1 MLPLRAGPRRQ
12 VSGSPRDFY
21 RVLRKGGLTWK
32 GEHGSGGQVS
42 EVGGEMV
49 REGPEGGSRVSALQR
64 SFLSAPW
71 GCWPIIVQS
80 FCRAPAPSRPYQAVL
95 FPPEAPHRLF

>member
-1 MLPLRAGPRRQ
+1 MLTEMEPGRGGPSVLPLRAGPRRQ

-49 REGPEGGSRVSALQR
+49 REGPEGGITKNSGKLLKAMN
-64 SFLSAPW
+64 
-71 GCWPIIVQS
+71 
-80 FCRAPAPSRPYQAVL
+80 VL
-95 FPPEAPHRLF
+95 YLN